1 MKIDGPFTKF
11 GTFNIP
17 NDKKIFGELCVSGPK
32 SHLYLVDKD
41 FFSTIE
47 LPDGC
52 ITGTLNDLTKVTLLQ
67 CITTEG
73 LGSMSRHGES
83 QYYSHIFPHFVICG
97 DIHLPIHDRVIQDIT
112 IVIDD
117 AGTIFYDFD
126 AFSSLIDARPYIK
139 EIVKANKHDREIE
152 IGENPQIS
160 YFTGKREI
168 VRVRTALG
176 EVAAHHNPTWDSGG
190 PNGVHIDNSISI
202 TITPHTPIL
211 FREMT
216 DRIFDLLRFL
226 EVVIG
231 RPQKLID
238 IRLRVAI
245 DAKPTEFLR
254 VYWSL
259 DPSHKTT
266 SNEDT
271 TRPHPADILTDP
283 IRRPTEFSEV
293 MTKWFDSNAE
303 RKDARVRFST
313 SFGRGNEYSID
324 RLVGAANMFD
334 ILPASSVPKDVSLSQ
349 ELLEAKKLCKQIFK
363 DLSPS
368 LERSSILNALGR
380 LGKSTLKHKV
390 KFRAKY
396 LIDSVGERFPDIN
409 LVLEEA
415 VNCRNHYVHGSI
427 SNIDYNSNS
436 DLVVFFTNTLEFVF
450 AAADLIESGWDIQAW
465 CKEGTTMSHPFGRFK
480 VGYSENLTALK
491 EQLSI

>member
-41 FFSTIE
+41 FFSTID

-97 DIHLPIHDRVIQDIT
+97 DIHLPVHDRVIQDIT
-112 IVIDD
+112 IIIDD
-117 AGTIFYDFD
+117 ASSIFYDFD

-139 EIVKANKHDREIE
+139 EIVKANNLDRDVE
-152 IGENPQIS
+152 IGEHPQIS

-168 VRVRTALG
+168 VRVKTTLG
-176 EVAAHHNPTWDSGG
+176 EFAAHHNPTWDSGG
-190 PNGVHIDNSISI
+190 PSGVHIDNSISI
-202 TITPHTPIL
+202 TITPYAPIL
-211 FREMT
+211 FKEVT
-216 DRIFDLLRFL
+216 DRIFVLLRFL

-231 RPQKLID
+231 RQQKLVD
-238 IRLRVAI
+238 IRLRVGV
-245 DAKPTEFLR
+245 DANTTEVLR

-259 DPSHKTT
+259 APGHKTT
-266 SNEDT
+266 SNEND

-283 IRRPTEFSEV
+283 IRHPTEFSEV
-293 MTKWFDSNAE
+293 LTKWLEMDAE
-303 RKDARVRFST
+303 RRDARARFST
-313 SFGRGNEYSID
+313 SFGRGNEYNID

-334 ILPASSVPKDVSLSQ
+334 ILPASAVPKNAELPQ
-349 ELLEAKKLCKQIFK
+349 ELLEAKELCKKTFK
-363 DLSPS
+363 ALSPS
-368 LERSSILNALGR
+368 IERSSILNALGR

-390 KFRAKY
+390 GFRAKC

-415 VNCRNHYVHGSI
+415 VNCRNHYVHGSE
-427 SNIDYNSNS
+427 SKIDYSGNF
-436 DLVVFFTNTLEFVF
+436 DLVIFFTDTLEFVF
-450 AAADLIESGWDIQAW
+450 AAADLIESGWNIQAW

-480 VGYSENLTALK
+480 VGYAENLAVMK
-491 EQLSI
+491 KQLNS